1 MPLQTSKED
10 HKEDKPDY
18 IDNQLLKANSYTI
31 NNDIFGRNQYIINGI
46 LFKENIKGG
55 RYKEFELYKLKMD
68 DYADSSGVSIDDDTH
83 LELTLEQVPNGFI
96 INSNVFITHLQWH
109 TIYLVSENFRRCAIC
124 EVYCDARDHIAC
136 SDHIANMKR
145 YKPLHKYDLTI
156 TRKINNN
163 YHCGVCN
170 TIFDQSQKT
179 EHYSSKTHED
189 KLLFAINRVSDIT
202 YDFNIHNNNN
212 NEKKD
217 SYYFNVKHNYQNACM
232 LNEPNETLDESE
244 EYSDQEIEILENR
257 NYNYNDDDWYPLN
270 YNEDYSDD
278 DYEEPMQ
285 NLEFS
290 YATMAKKP
298 KSDDLPDVLEVDL
311 GNKKV
316 TVKFNSWNMLI
327 RPMPNRFYCMACKE
341 LGHIRKRAE
350 HCKSEG
356 HTARLNECTVVDEYE
371 NYFVRQVDSKCYHCG
386 HCNNLQLINVME
398 DHIRSVHTHPTTV
411 SSLLDSPAK
420 KITHSTPIK
429 TAKTEN
435 DTAILAIANPAKTD
449 TDNKNVQMAIGNY
462 TRIIINPASVFE
474 GLRAANSNFDD
485 IVICTFDS
493 NLRISKLAFNI
504 VCQGDNNYYCG
515 LCEVNID
522 KERLMFHMN
531 DVQHLTILQRTPFIQ
546 AFNLHLFREI
556 RDALHC
562 GLCNELI
569 QIMPEFIIKHKYL
582 EKHIVSLHR
591 ALGYFKNDNTL
602 TEAKN
607 GANVRNGAITQ
618 PKPVAEIALGYFKK
632 DNTLTEAK
640 NGANVRNGAI
650 TQPKP
655 VAEMALGYFK
665 NDNTLTEAKNGA
677 NVRNG
682 AITQPKPVAEIALGY
697 FKNDNTLTET
707 KNGANVRNGAITQPK
722 PVAEIPKIT
731 TTNVENKNVV
741 NTNNVTNVNVK
752 KEAPITNNNVALNNI
767 PLPNIANKK
776 IVPIANK
783 NVTITAV
790 NSNKNEHVT
799 NTNKINVDTTKDVW
813 HNNVKNGPNIAA
825 KESNTNKINVDTT
838 KNVQV
843 NAKNGPNKENLQD
856 INKIEATE
864 EFVTVKNGV
873 KEGISD
879 ELDDSYIEDFD
890 LEEYVYIKLGNS
902 YIKITYTAFNSLV
915 DVGDGSKYCFVCSS
929 VVCELSKHVE
939 SRGHTENMEKFKFVD
954 KYNEDLIRQFYL
966 MYHCSICNV
975 VITRKHLHQHLSWP
989 THALQTENTKI
1000 TSKKRKTEIKTGT
1013 KQITVSTQKENI
1025 YLNEKE
1031 TDIKIYKN
1039 ITIDKEKLE
1048 IQKMNK
1054 IVIFNDNVLKV
1065 PFDSWHSFSEIANG
1079 YRCKVCQSEF
1089 ETNEF
1094 GLHVGSE
1101 WHKGNLE
1108 KIEKKYSPALM
1119 RKINDTTLNCVMC
1132 NTEVSNKKH
1141 IVAEHIQGKKHA
1153 KHYENMLKES
1163 SGANSYADCDQDVVM
1178 L

>member
-1 MPLQTSKED
+1 
-10 HKEDKPDY
+10 
-18 IDNQLLKANSYTI
+18 
-31 NNDIFGRNQYIINGI
+31 
-46 LFKENIKGG
+46 
-55 RYKEFELYKLKMD
+55 MD

-83 LELTLEQVPNGFI
+83 LQLTLELVPNGFI
-96 INSNVFITHLQWH
+96 INSNVFLTHHQWH
-109 TIYLVSENFRRCAIC
+109 TIYLVSENFRRCAVC
-124 EVYCDARDHIAC
+124 EVYCDATDHIGC
-136 SDHIANMKR
+136 SLHLANMQR

-170 TIFDQSQKT
+170 TIFDQSLKT

-189 KLLFAINRVSDIT
+189 KLLFAINRVSDIM
-202 YDFNIHNNNN
+202 YDFNIHHNNNN
-212 NEKKD
+212 DKKD
-217 SYYFNVKHNYQNACM
+217 SYYFNVKHNYNHQNAYM
-232 LNEPNETLDESE
+232 VDEPNETLE
-244 EYSDQEIEILENR
+244 EYSDEDIEIIEKKK
-257 NYNYNDDDWYPLN
+257 YNYNEDDWYPLN
-270 YNEDYSDD
+270 EDYSDD
-278 DYEEPMQ
+278 EYYEPMQ

-290 YATMAKKP
+290 YASMAKKP

-327 RPMPNRFYCMACKE
+327 RPMANRFYCMACKV
-341 LGHIRKRAE
+341 LDHFRNRAE

-371 NYFVRQVDSKCYHCG
+371 KYFVRQREGHTARLNECTVVDEYENKELSHFRNRAEHCKSEGHTARLNECTVVDEYEKYFVRQVDDKCYHCG

-420 KITHSTPIK
+420 KITHSTPHK
-429 TAKTEN
+429 TTKTDDIANRGTN
-435 DTAILAIANPAKTD
+435 DTEEIVGND
-449 TDNKNVQMAIGNY
+449 TK
-462 TRIIINPASVFE
+462 IINPATVFE
-474 GLRAANSNFDD
+474 GLRQANSNFDD
-485 IVICTFDS
+485 IVICTFGS
-493 NLRISKLAFNI
+493 NLRMSKLAFNI
-504 VCQGDNNYYCG
+504 VCQGENDYYCG

-522 KERLMFHMN
+522 REKLRFHVN
-531 DVQHLTILQRTPFIQ
+531 DGKHLAMLQRTPFIQ
-546 AFNLHLFREI
+546 AFNVHLFREI

-607 GANVRNGAITQ
+607 GTNIRNT
-618 PKPVAEIALGYFKK
+618 IA
-632 DNTLTEAK
+632 
-640 NGANVRNGAI
+640 
-650 TQPKP
+650 QS
-655 VAEMALGYFK
+655 
-665 NDNTLTEAKNGA
+665 
-677 NVRNG
+677 
-682 AITQPKPVAEIALGY
+682 
-697 FKNDNTLTET
+697 
-707 KNGANVRNGAITQPK
+707 K
-722 PVAEIPKIT
+722 PVAEIPKIP
-731 TTNVENKNVV
+731 TTNVI
-741 NTNNVTNVNVK
+741 NTNVTNVNGVK
-752 KEAPITNNNVALNNI
+752 KEAAIPNNNVPLNNI
-767 PLPNIANKK
+767 PIPNIVNKK

-783 NVTITAV
+783 NVTITTV
-790 NSNKNEHVT
+790 NSNKNENVT
-799 NTNKINVDTTKDVW
+799 NTNKIIDASKTVTVKSVPNTAAKENTNKINVDISKNVPV
-813 HNNVKNGPNIAA
+813 NVKNGPNKDNLKDGMDA
-825 KESNTNKINVDTT
+825 DTQL
-838 KNVQV
+838 K
-843 NAKNGPNKENLQD
+843 
-856 INKIEATE
+856 TE
-864 EFVTVKNGV
+864 DFVTVKNGV
-873 KEGISD
+873 KEEMAD

-890 LEEYVYIKLGNS
+890 LEEYVYLKLGNS
-902 YIKITYTAFNSLV
+902 YIKITNAAYNSLV

-939 SRGHTENMEKFKFVD
+939 SRGHMENMEKFKFVD
-954 KYNEDLIRQFYL
+954 KYNEDLMRQFYL

-989 THALQTENTKI
+989 THSLQTENTKI

-1013 KQITVSTQKENI
+1013 KQITVTTQKENI

-1039 ITIDKEKLE
+1039 ITIEKEKLE
-1048 IQKMNK
+1048 IQRMNK

-1065 PFDSWHSFSEIANG
+1065 PFDSWHGFSEIADG

-1089 ETNEF
+1089 ESSEF
-1094 GLHVGSE
+1094 GLHAGSE

-1108 KIEKKYSPALM
+1108 KIEKQYSPALI
-1119 RKINDTTLNCVMC
+1119 RKINDTTLNCLMC
-1132 NTEVSNKKH
+1132 NTEVANKKH
-1141 IVAEHIQGKKHA
+1141 IVAEHIQGKRHVKQ
-1153 KHYENMLKES
+1153 YENMLKDS

>member
-1 MPLQTSKED
+1 MLEYITFLLDVLVFSILSIAWFFLPAFLCRDPEGNRVMPLQTSKED

-546 AFNLHLFREI
+546 AFNLHLFRE
-556 RDALHC
+556 
-562 GLCNELI
+562 
-569 QIMPEFIIKHKYL
+569 
-582 EKHIVSLHR
+582 
-591 ALGYFKNDNTL
+591 
-602 TEAKN
+602 
-607 GANVRNGAITQ
+607 
-618 PKPVAEIALGYFKK
+618 
-632 DNTLTEAK
+632 
-640 NGANVRNGAI
+640 
-650 TQPKP
+650 
-655 VAEMALGYFK
+655 
-665 NDNTLTEAKNGA
+665 
-677 NVRNG
+677 
-682 AITQPKPVAEIALGY
+682 
-697 FKNDNTLTET
+697 
-707 KNGANVRNGAITQPK
+707 
-722 PVAEIPKIT
+722 
-731 TTNVENKNVV
+731 
-741 NTNNVTNVNVK
+741 
-752 KEAPITNNNVALNNI
+752 
-767 PLPNIANKK
+767 
-776 IVPIANK
+776 
-783 NVTITAV
+783 
-790 NSNKNEHVT
+790 
-799 NTNKINVDTTKDVW
+799 
-813 HNNVKNGPNIAA
+813 
-825 KESNTNKINVDTT
+825 
-838 KNVQV
+838 
-843 NAKNGPNKENLQD
+843 
-856 INKIEATE
+856 
-864 EFVTVKNGV
+864 
-873 KEGISD
+873 
-879 ELDDSYIEDFD
+879 
-890 LEEYVYIKLGNS
+890 
-902 YIKITYTAFNSLV
+902 
-915 DVGDGSKYCFVCSS
+915 
-929 VVCELSKHVE
+929 
-939 SRGHTENMEKFKFVD
+939 
-954 KYNEDLIRQFYL
+954 FYL

>member
-1 MPLQTSKED
+1 
-10 HKEDKPDY
+10 
-18 IDNQLLKANSYTI
+18 
-31 NNDIFGRNQYIINGI
+31 
-46 LFKENIKGG
+46 
-55 RYKEFELYKLKMD
+55 MD

-83 LELTLEQVPNGFI
+83 LQLTLELVPNGFI
-96 INSNVFITHLQWH
+96 INSNVFLTHHQWH
-109 TIYLVSENFRRCAIC
+109 TIYLVSENFCRCAVC
-124 EVYCDARDHIAC
+124 EVYCDATDHIGC
-136 SDHIANMKR
+136 SQHVANMQR

-170 TIFDQSQKT
+170 AIFDQSQKT
-179 EHYSSKTHED
+179 VHYSSKTHED
-189 KLLFAINRVSDIT
+189 KLLFAINRVSDIM

-217 SYYFNVKHNYQNACM
+217 SYYFNVKHNHNHQNAYM
-232 LNEPNETLDESE
+232 LDEPNETPE
-244 EYSDQEIEILENR
+244 EYSEEIEILEKR
-257 NYNYNDDDWYPLN
+257 KYSYNEDDWYPLN

-278 DYEEPMQ
+278 DYEPHQ
-285 NLEFS
+285 SLEFS
-290 YATMAKKP
+290 YASMAKKP
-298 KSDDLPDVLEVDL
+298 KSEDLPEVLEVDL

-327 RPMPNRFYCMACKE
+327 RPMANRFYCMACKE
-341 LGHIRKRAE
+341 LGHIRNRSE

-371 NYFVRQVDSKCYHCG
+371 KYFVRQVDDKCYHCG

-420 KITHSTPIK
+420 KIIHSTPNK
-429 TAKTEN
+429 
-435 DTAILAIANPAKTD
+435 AKTD
-449 TDNKNVQMAIGNY
+449 TNDTAKKENDGQIAIGNE
-462 TRIIINPASVFE
+462 TKIINPASVFE

-485 IVICTFDS
+485 IVICTFGIS
-493 NLRISKLAFNI
+493 LRMSKLAFNI
-504 VCQGDNNYYCG
+504 VCQGENDYYCG

-522 KERLMFHMN
+522 KERLKFHVN
-531 DVQHLTILQRTPFIQ
+531 DVQHLTMLQRTPFIQ
-546 AFNLHLFREI
+546 AFNVHLFREI

-607 GANVRNGAITQ
+607 GTNIRNGTVAQ
-618 PKPVAEIALGYFKK
+618 PKPVAVIPKLA
-632 DNTLTEAK
+632 T
-640 NGANVRNGAI
+640 ANV
-650 TQPKP
+650 T
-655 VAEMALGYFK
+655 
-665 NDNTLTEAKNGA
+665 
-677 NVRNG
+677 
-682 AITQPKPVAEIALGY
+682 
-697 FKNDNTLTET
+697 
-707 KNGANVRNGAITQPK
+707 
-722 PVAEIPKIT
+722 
-731 TTNVENKNVV
+731 NKNVV
-741 NTNNVTNVNVK
+741 NNNVTSVNGV
-752 KEAPITNNNVALNNI
+752 KEAAITNNNVALNNI
-767 PLPNIANKK
+767 PLPNIVNKK

-783 NVTITAV
+783 NLTITTV
-790 NSNKNEHVT
+790 NSNKNDVAV
-799 NTNKINVDTTKDVW
+799 NANKIDATKTVPV
-813 HNNVKNGPNIAA
+813 NVKNGPKPAKESNTIKLNVNTTNNVQVNVKNGPIAA
-825 KESNTNKINVDTT
+825 KESNTTKINVDTV
-838 KNVQV
+838 KNVPV
-843 NAKNGPNKENLQD
+843 NVKNGPNKENLQD
-856 INKIEATE
+856 TDNIEADIPQLGTE

-873 KEGISD
+873 KEDISD

-902 YIKITYTAFNSLV
+902 YIKITSTAYNSLV

-929 VVCELSKHVE
+929 VVCEFSKHVE

-954 KYNEDLIRQFYL
+954 KYNEDLMRQFYL

-989 THALQTENTKI
+989 THALQVENTKI
-1000 TSKKRKTEIKTGT
+1000 SSKKRKTEIKTGT
-1013 KQITVSTQKENI
+1013 KQITVATQKENI

-1031 TDIKIYKN
+1031 TAIKIFKN
-1039 ITIDKEKLE
+1039 ITIEKEKSE
-1048 IQKMNK
+1048 VQRMNK

-1065 PFDSWHSFSEIANG
+1065 PFDCWHSFSEIANG
-1079 YRCKVCQSEF
+1079 YRCKVCRSEF
-1089 ETNEF
+1089 ESNEF

-1108 KIEKKYSPALM
+1108 KIEKQYSPALI

-1141 IVAEHIQGKKHA
+1141 IVAEHIQGKKHV
-1153 KHYENMLKES
+1153 KQYENMLKES
-1163 SGANSYADCDQDVVM
+1163 SGANSYSDCDQDVVM